1 MFVIVYILCL
11 DFYTIV
17 RLYKLF
23 RLLGNIKFAVIHH
36 LVTQV
41 RLDLHFLTYGLMTK
55 YFLLYVIS
63 YIRNLCST
71 CSWKLVLTDS
81 RVYYELVSRQLLSA
95 GERRWEQLRQMFS
108 DNAEVG
114 GDGTFVFIGEV
125 ISRLCRRGQ
134 AGMLHC
140 TFLILR
146 NQYRSIFK

>member
-1 MFVIVYILCL
+1 M
-11 DFYTIV
+11 
-17 RLYKLF
+17 
-23 RLLGNIKFAVIHH
+23 
-36 LVTQV
+36 TQV
-41 RLDLHFLTYGLMTK
+41 RLGLQFLTYGLMAK
-55 YFLLYVIS
+55 YFLSYVIS

-95 GERRWEQLRQMFS
+95 GERRWEQLRH
-108 DNAEVG
+108 DNAELG